1 MFKRSF
7 SSSHYAIFYLSSI
20 FSTIGVLLGVAFFTL
35 VERKIMGIIH
45 YRKGPNKVL
54 IWGLLQPISDAAKL
68 LTKETRKLQPLKRFI
83 YWRAPLLGILLIMS
97 CWLWYERIFSL
108 LRNKIKIFCILSIIR
123 LSAFVFILTSW
134 GSNSKYSI
142 IGGYRA
148 IRQVI
153 SYEVCFV
160 IFIFVILYL
169 INSYS
174 PIKIKIIQENLWL
187 IFLSLPLFFTWVV
200 ICIAESNRTPFD
212 LAEGESEIVSGFNIE
227 YGGGLFALIFI
238 IEYGIIIFLRFLST
252 LIFLGVRMSLLKT
265 FTFCFLFI
273 WIRCCFPRVRY
284 DKLMNLCWKVFLPYS
299 LRVLTLSLP
308 VFFL

>member
-1 MFKRSF
+1 M
-7 SSSHYAIFYLSSI
+7 FYLSSI
-20 FSTIGVLLGVAFFTL
+20 FSTIGVLLGIAFFTL
-35 VERKIMGIIH
+35 VERKIMGIMH

-68 LTKETRKLQPLKRFI
+68 LTKETSKLQPLKSFM
-83 YWRAPLLGILLIMS
+83 YWSAPLLGMLLMMS
-97 CWLWYERIFSL
+97 CWLWYESIFSL
-108 LRNKIKIFCILSIIR
+108 LSNKMKIFCILSIMS
-123 LSAFVFILTSW
+123 LSAFVFMLTSW
-134 GSNSKYSI
+134 GSNSKYSM

-148 IRQVI
+148 ISQII

-169 INSYS
+169 MNSYS
-174 PIKIKIIQENLWL
+174 PMKMKMIQENLWL
-187 IFLSLPLFFTWVV
+187 MFLSLPLFFTWVV
-200 ICIAESNRTPFD
+200 MCMAESNRTPFD

-238 IEYGIIIFLRFLST
+238 MEYGMIMFLSFLST
-252 LIFLGVRMSLLKT
+252 LIFLGVSMSLLKT
-265 FTFCFLFI
+265 LTFCFLFI

-299 LRVLTLSLP
+299 LSVLTLCLP